1 MMELDVG
8 LVFEVQCIRFWF
20 NDLLNQLIYEMLNLL
35 STLICTSL

>member
-8 LVFEVQCIRFWF
+8 LVFEVQRVRFWF

-35 STLICTSL
+35 STLIRTSL